1 MQRMS
6 MKMDNLVTQI
16 KSNNSNQMMMGAFN
30 KITNLMYQ
38 SKQPNIEVMARDLE
52 RFENCMDEML
62 INGKVMDEMM
72 NKNSNTDST
81 AELMMDKL
89 KMEMAL
95 EVTAQNYVDRNTIE
109 RSRQTQGERDSRPG
123 VFGKAQASMIISGH
137 LLFINSN
144 ITS

>member
-1 MQRMS
+1 MNMQRMA

-30 KITNLMYQ
+30 KITNLMYY
-38 SKQPNIEVMARDLE
+38 SKQPNIEVMATDLE
-52 RFENCMDEML
+52 RFERCMDDML

-72 NKNSNTDST
+72 NKNSNADST

-95 EVTAQNYVDRNTIE
+95 EVLILSQFRLKRKLMRLPN
-109 RSRQTQGERDSRPG
+109 
-123 VFGKAQASMIISGH
+123 
-137 LLFINSN
+137 
-144 ITS
+144 